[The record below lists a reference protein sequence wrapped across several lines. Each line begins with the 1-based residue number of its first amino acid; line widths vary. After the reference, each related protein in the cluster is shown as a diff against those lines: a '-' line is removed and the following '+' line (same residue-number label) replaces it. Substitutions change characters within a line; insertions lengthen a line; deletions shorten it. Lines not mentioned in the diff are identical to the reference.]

1 MTFIVFL
8 SFRRRSRN
16 KMTYNIHTLPNGL
29 RIIHAPNQSAVAY
42 CGFAVDAGTR
52 DEADNEQ
59 GMAHFV
65 EHLLFKGTKKR
76 HAWHI
81 LNRMEH
87 VGGDLNAY
95 TNKEETIVYSAFLA
109 EHFPR
114 AVELLSDIVFH
125 STFPQHEID
134 KEVEVIIDEI
144 QSYEDSPSELIF
156 DDFEELLFPNHPLGR
171 NILGKPDLL
180 HQFKSEDA
188 LRFTSRYY
196 RPENMIFFVQ
206 GNVDFKRVVRLVEK
220 STADL
225 ISNIGTYTRKHP
237 DIYIPQNLT
246 LHRDT
251 HQAHVMIGS
260 RGYDAHNEKRTALYL
275 LNNILGGPGMNSRLN
290 VSLRER
296 SGLVYNVEANL
307 TSYTDT
313 GVFCIYFGTEH
324 DDVDRC
330 MRLVKKELKKLCDKP
345 LSIAQLAAAK
355 KQIIGQIGVARDNA
369 ESTALGMAKTFL
381 HYNKMDDPQ
390 EVFQRIEA
398 LTSKELWEVSN
409 EMFAE
414 NQLSTLIYL

>member
-1 MTFIVFL
+1 MA
-8 SFRRRSRN
+8 
-16 KMTYNIHTLPNGL
+16 YNIHTLPNGL

-196 RPENMIFFVQ
+196 RLENMIFFVQ

-225 ISNIGTYTRKHP
+225 TSNIGTYTRKHP

>member
-1 MTFIVFL
+1 
-8 SFRRRSRN
+8 
-16 KMTYNIHTLPNGL
+16 MTYNIHTLPNGL

-206 GNVDFKRVVRLVEK
+206 GNVDFKQVVRLVEK
-220 STADL
+220 STTDL
-225 ISNIGTYTRKHP
+225 TSNIGTYTRKHP

-369 ESTALGMAKTFL
+369 ESTALGIAKTFL

-414 NQLSTLIYL
+414 NQLSTLFYL

>member
-1 MTFIVFL
+1 
-8 SFRRRSRN
+8 
-16 KMTYNIHTLPNGL
+16 MTYNIHTLPNGL

-225 ISNIGTYTRKHP
+225 TSNIGTYTRKHP

-330 MRLVKKELKKLCDKP
+330 MRLVKKELKKLCNKP